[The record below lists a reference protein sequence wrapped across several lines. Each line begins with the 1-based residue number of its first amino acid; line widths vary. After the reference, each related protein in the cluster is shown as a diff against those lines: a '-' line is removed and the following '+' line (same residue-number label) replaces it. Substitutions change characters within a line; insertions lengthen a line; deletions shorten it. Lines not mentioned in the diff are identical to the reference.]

1 MKIETVSTIIQ
12 GKEIEKRMRE
22 NRLIRITPLKKS
34 FDYRYERSQK
44 LQLEEDGYLPEDKQE
59 EFINEIHWFPV
70 GEWNLETTDNQIK
83 IGCPRCGCDKKK
95 IIYQNSGPIVR
106 LRCPE
111 CGLAVDDRAVVDGRF
126 DNIFKFWNWMSYC
139 SQQYDEDFQKNY
151 AIDDA
156 G

>member
-1 MKIETVSTIIQ
+1 M
-12 GKEIEKRMRE
+12 
-22 NRLIRITPLKKS
+22 
-34 FDYRYERSQK
+34 
-44 LQLEEDGYLPEDKQE
+44 
-59 EFINEIHWFPV
+59 

-139 SQQYDEDFQKNY
+139 SQQYDEDF
-151 AIDDA
+151 
-156 G
+156 